1 MRFDPVLVHDWLSR
15 TAQRFPDK
23 TALVCDGRRLS
34 YAGIDQA
41 STRLARSIVDKGL
54 KKGDRVVVFM
64 ENRAEAVIG
73 IYGILKA
80 GGIFVVAEAVST
92 ASSLKHVL
100 RDSGARF
107 VITHIDKAEIVEGSL
122 SDGSLDIRVIWAGK
136 PDPASAFS
144 SEGLEWEVLLR
155 EPDLEV
161 ALPRIIDIDLAAL
174 IYTSGST
181 GPPKGIMCTHHNMV
195 SAARS
200 IIQYIGNDENDVI
213 LVVLPLAFDY
223 GLYQVLMAFMF
234 GGTIVLE
241 REMGFLEPM
250 IRTIE
255 KEGVTGFP
263 VVPVISAVLL
273 RMKRMPVERFSSLR
287 YMTST
292 GALWPA
298 AHIRQFRK
306 LLPNVTVFSMYGLT
320 ECKRVGF
327 LPPELIDSYPESVG
341 GAMPNCEALVVDE
354 KGNPVR
360 PGETGELVVRGSNVM
375 QGYWND
381 RETTERFFWAGRYPA
396 DRILHTGDWFRRG
409 EEGLLYFEGRRDDLI
424 KSSGRRVGPRE
435 VEDIIVSM
443 PGIAEAAVI
452 GVADEIN
459 GQVPG
464 AFVVTKEGAGLDESG
479 IKAFCGRLLEPYK
492 VPQYL
497 WFIDSLPRTPNGK
510 VDKKSLKDQ
519 ASASLGKRES
529 S

>member
-1 MRFDPVLVHDWLSR
+1 MRFDPVLVHAWLSR

-34 YAGIDQA
+34 YAEIDQA
-41 STRLARSIVDKGL
+41 STRLARSIVNKGL
-54 KKGDRVVVFM
+54 EKGDRVVVFM
-64 ENRAEAVIG
+64 ENSAEAVIG

-80 GGIFVVAEAVST
+80 GGVFVVAEAVST

-100 RDSGARF
+100 RDSGARL
-107 VITHIDKAEIVEGSL
+107 VMTHIDKAEVVEGAL
-122 SDGSLDIRVIWAGK
+122 SDRSVDIRVVWAGK

-144 SEGLEWEVLLR
+144 PAGLEWEVLLG
-155 EPDLEV
+155 EPNLEV
-161 ALPRIIDIDLAAL
+161 ALPRVIDIDLAAL

-181 GPPKGIMCTHHNMV
+181 GRPKGIMCTHHNMV

-213 LVVLPLAFDY
+213 LDVLPLAFDY
-223 GLYQVLMAFMF
+223 GLYQVLMGFMF

-250 IRTIE
+250 IRAIE

-273 RMKRMPVERFSSLR
+273 KMKRLPVERFSSLR
-287 YMTST
+287 YVTST

-298 AHIRQFRK
+298 AHIRQFRE
-306 LLPNVTVFSMYGLT
+306 LLPNVTFFSMYGLT

-327 LPPELIDSYPESVG
+327 LPPELIDSYSESVG
-341 GAMPNCEALVVDE
+341 RAMPNCDALVIDE

-360 PGETGELVVRGSNVM
+360 PGETGELIVRGSNVM

-381 RETTERFFWAGRYPA
+381 RETTEQFFRAGRYPD
-396 DRILHTGDWFRRG
+396 DRVLHTGDWFRLG
-409 EEGLLYFEGRRDDLI
+409 EEGLLYFVGRRDDLI
-424 KSSGRRVGPRE
+424 KSFGRRVGPRE

-443 PGIAEAAVI
+443 PGIAEAAVV

-464 AFVVTKEGAGLDESG
+464 AFVVTKEGSGLDESG
-479 IKAFCGRLLEPYK
+479 IKIFCAKHLEPYK
-492 VPQYL
+492 IPQYL
-497 WFIDSLPRTPNGK
+497 WFVDSLPRTPNGK
-510 VDKKSLKDQ
+510 VDKRSLKDQ
-519 ASASLGKRES
+519 ASASLRKSGS